1 MEKEAEDKLKG
12 KTCKEMNVGDKAEF
26 SKSITEADLIM
37 FAGITGDM
45 NPVHINQEFA
55 KKSIFGKR
63 IAHGILSIG
72 FISNVLGT
80 QLPGPGGVY
89 IKQTCMFLKPV
100 YIGDTITAIVEVT
113 NKDEALNRVWLRTYC
128 SNQNNEMVIDGE
140 AVMMP
145 NKEDEEKTA

>member
-1 MEKEAEDKLKG
+1 LEGGTTTVKG
-12 KTCKEMNVGDKAEF
+12 KTCREMNIGDKAEF

-55 KKSIFGKR
+55 KTTIFGKR
-63 IAHGILSIG
+63 IVHGILSIG

-89 IKQTCMFLKPV
+89 IQQTCKFIKPV
-100 YIGDTITAIVEVT
+100 YIGDTITATVEVMD
-113 NKDEALNRVWLRTYC
+113 KDESINRVWLRTYC
-128 SNQNNEMVIDGE
+128 TNQNGQLVVDGE

-145 NKEDEEKTA
+145 RIDVAEKTA

>member
-1 MEKEAEDKLKG
+1 LKG
-12 KTCKEMNVGDKAEF
+12 KTCKEMNIGDKAEF

-45 NPVHINQEFA
+45 NPVHINSEFA
-55 KKSIFGKR
+55 KSSIFGKR
-63 IAHGILSIG
+63 IVHGILSLG

-89 IKQTCMFLKPV
+89 IKQTCQFLKPV
-100 YIGDTITAIVEVT
+100 YIGDTITATVEVT
-113 NKDEALNRVWLRTYC
+113 GKDEGLNRVWLRTC
-128 SNQNNEMVIDGE
+128 CTNQNDQMVVDGE

-145 NKEDEEKTA
+145 RKEVEEKTA